1 MLSQRFD
8 NTLNTQSS
16 PEIRANRRR
25 IHSKEIFMGVI
36 AVGLAVVGSTA
47 ISLYNRGMRTQSP
60 PIGGWEDLDLTDTK
74 DVNV

>member
-1 MLSQRFD
+1 
-8 NTLNTQSS
+8 
-16 PEIRANRRR
+16 
-25 IHSKEIFMGVI
+25 MGVI